1 MKKALLTASVQ
12 HHFNAFHFPFIDIL
26 HENGYSVEI
35 AAHDVMGG
43 EYRESLENKADKIHD
58 VVFERSPFN
67 PKNRIA
73 YAQLKRIIEEND
85 YDMINCNT
93 PVASII
99 TRLAAR
105 RSRKKGTKVI
115 YTAHGLHF
123 YNGAPLLNWLIFY
136 PIEKVIGKLFTDCIV
151 TICDEDEANA
161 KRLGLCKSIRRIHG
175 VGSDS
180 VRFSPCTD
188 EEKIALRESFG
199 FDKSSKICLCTGEL
213 NINKNQQLFIKALPE
228 VVKAYP
234 DFKLL
239 LAGIGDNEDNLRR
252 LAKELGVEENVVFLG
267 FRTDIEKLVK
277 MSDFICSGSFREG
290 LPINIIEG
298 MLSAKPAVV
307 SHNRGHNELVAH
319 GESGLFIEFDDI
331 NGVAEA
337 FKKLCSDEEL
347 CEKLGNAAYE
357 RSGKYSTQSV
367 EKELRKIYNEIVF
380 KENKV

>member
-12 HHFNAFHFPFIDIL
+12 HHFNAFHFPFIDML

-43 EYRESLENKADKIHD
+43 ECRESLEAKADKIHD
-58 VVFERSPFN
+58 VMFERSPFD

-105 RSRKKGTKVI
+105 KSRKKGTKVI

-123 YNGAPLLNWLIFY
+123 YKGAPLLNWLIFY
-136 PIEKVIGKLFTDCIV
+136 PIEKVIGRLFTDCTV

-161 KRLGLCKSIRRIHG
+161 KKLKLCKNIRRIHG
-175 VGSDS
+175 VGADS
-180 VRFSPCTD
+180 LRFSPCTN
-188 EEKIALRESFG
+188 EQKNAIRESYG
-199 FDKSSKICLCTGEL
+199 FDKSCKICLCTGEL
-213 NINKNQQLFIKALPE
+213 NENKNQQMFIKALPKVAE
-228 VVKAYP
+228 SYP

-239 LAGIGDNEDNLRR
+239 LAGVGDNEENLRA
-252 LAKELGVEENVVFLG
+252 LAKELGVEENVAFLG
-267 FRTDIEKLVK
+267 YRTDVEKLIQL
-277 MSDFICSGSFREG
+277 SDFVASGSIREG
-290 LPINIIEG
+290 LGINIIEG
-298 MLSAKPAVV
+298 MLGAKPAVV
-307 SHNRGHNELVAH
+307 SHNRGHNELVED
-319 GESGLFIEFDDI
+319 GVSGIFVPFDDI
-331 NGVAEA
+331 SKVEQA
-337 FKKLCSDEEL
+337 FITLCSDDKLCSEM
-347 CEKLGNAAYE
+347 GRAAYK
-357 RSGKYSTQSV
+357 RSEKYSSQSV

-380 KENKV
+380 N